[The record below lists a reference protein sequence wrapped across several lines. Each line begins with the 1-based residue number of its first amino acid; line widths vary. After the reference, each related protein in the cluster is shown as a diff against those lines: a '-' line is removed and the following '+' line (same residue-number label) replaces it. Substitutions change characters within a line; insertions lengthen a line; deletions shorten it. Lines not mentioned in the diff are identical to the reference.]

1 MLFNFLVTELLTL
14 NALKYINHVILLFQ
28 FPQKMLCYCSYT
40 MLTGNTCQFQMV
52 EQAFSC
58 KDRSC
63 LQPRFELPS
72 ALTSYFRDYFDRY
85 DRRQK
90 YFNHEVRHPL
100 LKSLSTGSGGLAWW
114 YWQQTQGLKWVMQ
127 KWACILFREHRSKLL
142 TCPRV
147 GNPYNSILTLGQK
160 PSDKVLHYLP
170 LHW

>member
-14 NALKYINHVILLFQ
+14 NALKYIKHVILLFQ

-100 LKSLSTGSGGLAWW
+100 LKVFQLEVEA
-114 YWQQTQGLKWVMQ
+114 
-127 KWACILFREHRSKLL
+127 
-142 TCPRV
+142 
-147 GNPYNSILTLGQK
+147 
-160 PSDKVLHYLP
+160 
-170 LHW
+170 